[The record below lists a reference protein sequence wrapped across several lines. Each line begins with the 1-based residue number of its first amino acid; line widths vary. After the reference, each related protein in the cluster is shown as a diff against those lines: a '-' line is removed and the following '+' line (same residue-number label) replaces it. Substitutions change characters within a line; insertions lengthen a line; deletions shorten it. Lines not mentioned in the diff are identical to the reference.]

1 MNAERWLYWNWIKIE
16 KGPHQLMRRG
26 PFSIF
31 ITNRLFLLLLCDLRR
46 EGSPVDFEPNFE
58 WDRFLAQA

>member
-1 MNAERWLYWNWIKIE
+1 
-16 KGPHQLMRRG
+16 MRRA
-26 PFSIF
+26 PFEIF
-31 ITNRLFLLLLCDLRR
+31 ITNRLFLPFLCEVRR